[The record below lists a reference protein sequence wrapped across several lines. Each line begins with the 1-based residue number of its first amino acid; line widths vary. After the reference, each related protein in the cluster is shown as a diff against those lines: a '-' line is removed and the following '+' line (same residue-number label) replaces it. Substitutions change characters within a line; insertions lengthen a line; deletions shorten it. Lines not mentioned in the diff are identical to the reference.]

1 MIDIIGY
8 LAAAI
13 TTFSFVPQAIHTIK
27 TKDTSGIS
35 LMMYSMFIVGIFLW
49 LVYGIL
55 LMAWPII
62 LANVVTLILA
72 AIILYYKVRSL
83 STKK

>member
-8 LAAAI
+8 VAAAI
-13 TTFSFVPQAIHTIK
+13 TTFSFVPQAIQTIK

-35 LMMYSMFIVGIFLW
+35 LTMYSMFLVGLCLW
-49 LVYGIL
+49 LTYGIL

-62 LANVVTLILA
+62 LANGVTIILA
-72 AIILYYKVRSL
+72 SIILYYKIRAVR
-83 STKK
+83 KE

>member
-8 LAAAI
+8 MAAI
-13 TTFSFVPQAIHTIK
+13 ITTLSFVPQVLHTIK

-35 LMMYSMFIVGIFLW
+35 LVMYSTFVVGLCLW
-49 LVYGIL
+49 FAYGVL

-62 LANVVTLILA
+62 IANGITIVLAS
-72 AIILYYKVRSL
+72 IILYHKLQESRQS
-83 STKK
+83 K